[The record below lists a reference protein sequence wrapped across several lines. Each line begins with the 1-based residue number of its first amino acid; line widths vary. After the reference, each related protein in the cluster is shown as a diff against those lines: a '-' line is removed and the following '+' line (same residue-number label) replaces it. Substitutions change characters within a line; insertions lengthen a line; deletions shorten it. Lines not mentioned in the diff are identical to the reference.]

1 MKSLTRLFVGF
12 CACNALALIAFA
24 GPEALPSGKE
34 MVAPAPPPGC
44 IWSGFYV
51 GINGGYTWSD
61 SERVDTVS
69 RDVEPH
75 SGFAGDV
82 LYNIGAAELATF
94 SLPNSNDGFVGG
106 GQVGYNQQFG
116 RWFLLGVE
124 LDMQGIFDSDESTR
138 ADSSIAITGFPTMDI
153 VQSARAFREI
163 DSIGTIR
170 GRVGFTLMPCLLV
183 YGTGGFAYGEVISRT
198 DIIQAVINDPVFLP
212 NVYHAHGQ
220 WDNLRPGWTAG
231 GGIEWMF
238 MTHWSIK
245 AEYLFYDLGR
255 VNYQLSHLRNFSHAT
270 TPPTLFTDTAPS
282 STTRFDGNIVRGGLN
297 FHF

>member
-24 GPEALPSGKE
+24 GPEAFPSGKE

-51 GINGGYTWSD
+51 GVNGGYTFSD

-69 RDVEPH
+69 RDVFGNPGL
-75 SGFAGDV
+75 SGGPIV
-82 LYNIGAAELATF
+82 GVVAAELATF
-94 SLPNSNDGFVGG
+94 SLSTSNDGFIGG

-116 RWFLLGVE
+116 RWLVLGVE
-124 LDMQGIFDSDESTR
+124 LDMQGIFDSDSSTR
-138 ADSSIAITGFPTMDI
+138 ADSMLPIPGFPANAL
-153 VQSARAFREI
+153 VQSAGVSLREI

-183 YGTGGFAYGEVISRT
+183 YGTGGFAYGEVISKT
-198 DIIQAVINDPVFLP
+198 DIAQLVIGPSFVP
-212 NVYHAHGQ
+212 NIYHAHGQ

-231 GGIEWMF
+231 GGLEWMF

-255 VNYQLSHLRNFSHAT
+255 VNYQLSHLRNFNLAG
-270 TPPTLFTDTAPS
+270 TLFTDTAPT